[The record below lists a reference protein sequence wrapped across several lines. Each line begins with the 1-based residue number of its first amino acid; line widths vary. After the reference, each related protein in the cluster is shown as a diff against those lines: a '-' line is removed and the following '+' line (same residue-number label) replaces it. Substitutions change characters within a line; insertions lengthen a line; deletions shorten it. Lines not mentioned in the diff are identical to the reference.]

1 MLPGLHAALML
12 GNSTIVYS
20 VNTTSVTP
28 WESLGS
34 PATPGIY
41 RIIVPAGVILSSSG
55 HPTPGM
61 SLNFPVGSTVYLY
74 VEGEIAGAGGAGGG
88 GDRGRRDNGGSTTFR
103 GGGGGGG
110 TGRPGGAGGIAA
122 DDPDPDDDSTD
133 GAAGTDTTPGLRGD
147 NDFGGGI
154 GDGSFVLGA
163 VEQPGGDALDV
174 TTAITL
180 YLSVSG
186 AGLIRAGG
194 RGGRGGFQDGELP
207 GGANGAREGLG
218 PPTGIVAT
226 TDDFGWAIKLASGAT
241 VVPIAGVN
249 STYVKGAYAG
259 ATSA

>member
-1 MLPGLHAALML
+1 MLPGMHAALML
-12 GNSTIVYS
+12 GSTTLVYS
-20 VNTTSVTP
+20 VSATSVTP

-55 HPTPGM
+55 HPAPGM

-74 VEGEIAGAGGAGGG
+74 VAGEIAGAGGAGGG
-88 GDRGRRDNGGSTTFR
+88 GDQGRRDTSNSTSFR

-110 TGRPGGAGGIAA
+110 TGRPGGAGGLAPI
-122 DDPDPDDDSTD
+122 DPDPDNDSTD
-133 GAAGTDTTPGLRGD
+133 GTAGTATVAGVAGV
-147 NDFGGGI
+147 NDFGGSI
-154 GDGSFVLGA
+154 GDGAFILGSLDEA
-163 VEQPGGDALDV
+163 GGTALDV

-180 YLSVSG
+180 RLSISG

-194 RGGRGGFQDGELP
+194 RGGRGGFQNGTLP
-207 GGANGAREGLG
+207 TGARDPHDGLG

-226 TDDFGWAIKLASGAT
+226 TTDFGWAIKLATGAT

-249 STYVKGAYAG
+249 STFVKGAYAG